1 MNRNTTLILVVVFA
15 ALLLYVLLVQRPADE
30 AKANATPTTAVTL
43 SGSLWAGVTAD
54 QILNVRVE
62 DRAQGRTLAF
72 GRADATAA
80 WTITEPSAQAA
91 DQVAAAGN
99 AATLVGLTY
108 QNTLT
113 PTTDLANFGVLS
125 PTYVIQVDLVG
136 GATHKLIVGDKAPTG
151 SAYYAMKNGEP
162 ALYVLS
168 QFSLDQIVGWID
180 SPPVP
185 PTATP
190 EVTITPTATITAT
203 ATLTPSP

>member
-1 MNRNTTLILVVVFA
+1 MNRNTTLILVVIFA

-30 AKANATPTTAVTL
+30 AAANATPTPAVTR

-54 QILNVRVE
+54 QILTVRVE
-62 DRAQGRTLAF
+62 DRAQARTLAF

-80 WTITEPSAQAA
+80 WTITEPAAQPA

-113 PTTDLANFGVLS
+113 PTTDLANFGVVS
-125 PTYVIQVDLVG
+125 PTYVIQIGLVDGGALKLSVGDLV
-136 GATHKLIVGDKAPTG
+136 PTG
-151 SAYYAMKNGEP
+151 NAYYAIKDGDP

-168 QFSLDQIVGWID
+168 QFSLDPIIGWIE

-190 EVTITPTATITAT
+190 EVTITPEAEITAT